1 MKKIL
6 RKGLPLLLAAA
17 VLAMSG
23 LAVSCS
29 SGETMYGRKQTNKSR
44 KVNTNIKV
52 RGTNKANSHTT
63 RSY

>member
-1 MKKIL
+1 M
-6 RKGLPLLLAAA
+6 LLAAA